1 MSFATDLAAS
11 LEKEL
16 EKIRQTGDDGEFCR
30 LIHGNYEIAWEEGD
44 QAVIAVCKAAEA
56 AYDKAMKEWRD
67 GHQAEIK
74 AAETARKEQINA
86 LMWQKAYEESLD
98 WAQYH

>member
-1 MSFATDLAAS
+1 MSFAKELYFK

-30 LIHGNYEIAWEEGD
+30 LIHGNYEIAWEEDD

-56 AYDKAMKEWRD
+56 AYDTA
-67 GHQAEIK
+67 IK
-74 AAETARKEQINA
+74 A
-86 LMWQKAYEESLD
+86 WQQRQQR
-98 WAQYH
+98 WRRWRRWQ

>member
-1 MSFATDLAAS
+1 MSFATELFS
-11 LEKEL
+11 KLEKEL

-44 QAVIAVCKAAEA
+44 QAGIAVCKAAEA

-67 GHQAEIK
+67 AHQAEIK
-74 AAETARKEQINA
+74 AAEAARKEQINA